1 MGNQIRNS
9 SSNPQSEEDDI
20 ADMKFEN
27 VISYVAA
34 KYITQANFQDL
45 QNLHKPEYCNKLVI
59 LTSKVI
65 KHYLNDIE
73 IDYLDQRTKQ
83 GIEVNKMA
91 KANILYLDKDNLD
104 RLDVSSHIRKKECV
118 LV

>member
-1 MGNQIRNS
+1 MGNQNSRNS

-45 QNLHKPEYCNKLVI
+45 QNLRQ
-59 LTSKVI
+59 T
-65 KHYLNDIE
+65 
-73 IDYLDQRTKQ
+73 
-83 GIEVNKMA
+83 
-91 KANILYLDKDNLD
+91 
-104 RLDVSSHIRKKECV
+104 
-118 LV
+118 